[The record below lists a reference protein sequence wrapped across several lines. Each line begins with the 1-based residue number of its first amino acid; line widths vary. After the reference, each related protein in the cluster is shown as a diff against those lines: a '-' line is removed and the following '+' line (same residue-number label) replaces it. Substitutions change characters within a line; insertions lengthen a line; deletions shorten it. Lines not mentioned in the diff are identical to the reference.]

1 MSYHSHMRRFIFI
14 LMIALLPLRGWMG
27 EAMATEM
34 TAMNMIAKQT
44 MNTLA
49 AADSPLE
56 NSASDCDMH
65 KTKGTELTTAKPS
78 CNYCQACHAT
88 GMATTVEIHS
98 FGKIHYAQ
106 PLVQAHTYAS
116 ASLALGQK
124 PPIL

>member
-14 LMIALLPLRGWMG
+14 LMIALMPLRGWMG

-34 TAMNMIAKQT
+34 PAMNTIAKQT
-44 MNTLA
+44 INTLTA
-49 AADSPLE
+49 VDSSLE
-56 NSASDCDMH
+56 NSVSDCDMH

-88 GMATTVEIHS
+88 GMTTTVEINS
-98 FGKIHYAQ
+98 FDKIFYAQ
-106 PLVQAHTYAS
+106 PLVQAHTYTS
-116 ASLALGQK
+116 ASLAHSQK

>member
-1 MSYHSHMRRFIFI
+1 MRSFIFI
-14 LMIALLPLRGWMG
+14 LMIVLLPLRGWMG

-34 TAMNMIAKQT
+34 ATMNMIAKQT

-49 AADSPLE
+49 AADSSLE
-56 NSASDCDMH
+56 NSVSDCDMH
-65 KTKGTELTTAKPS
+65 KTKGAELTTAKPS
-78 CNYCQACHAT
+78 CNCCQACHAT
-88 GMATTVEIHS
+88 GMATTVEINS
-98 FGKIHYAQ
+98 FDKIHYAQ

>member
-1 MSYHSHMRRFIFI
+1 MPYHSHMRRFIFI

-34 TAMNMIAKQT
+34 AAMTMTAKQT
-44 MNTLA
+44 MHTLA
-49 AADSPLE
+49 AADLPLE
-56 NSASDCDMH
+56 NSVSDCDMH
-65 KTKGTELTTAKPS
+65 KTKGNELTTAKPS

-88 GMATTVEIHS
+88 GMATTVEINS
-98 FGKIHYAQ
+98 FDKIHYAQ
-106 PLVQAHTYAS
+106 PLVQAHSYTS